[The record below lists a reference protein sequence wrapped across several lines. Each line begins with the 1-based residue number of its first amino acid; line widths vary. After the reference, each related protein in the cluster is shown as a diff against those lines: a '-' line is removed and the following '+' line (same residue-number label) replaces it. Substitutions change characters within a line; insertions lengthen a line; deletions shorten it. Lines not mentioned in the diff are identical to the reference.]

1 MQATR
6 RGLTVTKEI
15 DHSSDLGKAREK
27 LLAER
32 RELAADLT
40 KPYQRGDSE
49 KRERF
54 MVVQSVIEAV
64 DRATADEER
73 LARGESPR

>member
-1 MQATR
+1 MA
-6 RGLTVTKEI
+6 KEI
-15 DHSSDLGKAREK
+15 DHSADLGKAREK

-40 KPYQRGDSE
+40 KPYQRGDGE

-54 MVVQSVIEAV
+54 MVLQSMIEAI
-64 DRATADEER
+64 DRAVADEER
-73 LARGESPR
+73 IAGGESAR

>member
-15 DHSSDLGKAREK
+15 DHSADLGRAREK

-54 MVVQSVIEAV
+54 MVVQSMIEAI
-64 DRATADEER
+64 DRAIADEER
-73 LARGESPR
+73 MARGECAR